1 MWESR
6 TILATAAGGRLAGSI
21 RLVTANPHSRWMPS
35 AGFEFDAEGTR
46 PAGLAVSLVQG
57 DREHVFV
64 ILRMPDT
71 MESMPI
77 ARFRVD
83 RWVPIS
89 ASIDEEGIFRITV
102 GRQSAQHRVPAGI
115 ARRPMLMC
123 SSGVFDFALAPG
135 MQVSDERYREN

>member
-6 TILATAAGGRLAGSI
+6 TILATAEGGRLAGSI
-21 RLVTANPHSRWMPS
+21 HLVTPEPHPRWMPS
-35 AGFEFDAEGTR
+35 AGFMFDAEGTR
-46 PAGLAVSLVQG
+46 PAGLLVSLDPG
-57 DREHVFV
+57 DREHVLV

-77 ARFRVD
+77 ARFPVD

-89 ASIDEEGIFRITV
+89 ASIDERDIFRITV
-102 GRQSAQHRVPAGI
+102 GRQHAQHRVPAGI
-115 ARRPMLMC
+115 ARRPLLMC
-123 SSGVFDFALAPG
+123 SSGIFDFALVPG